1 VPNAGGVRA
10 VVDTNGLL
18 SGLFWRGKPHAL
30 IEQVRSGALSL
41 ISSPG
46 LLAELAEVMN
56 RPKFE
61 EILARS
67 NTDAQR
73 TLDELRRLAEI
84 IDPPPLP
91 AVVSRDP
98 PDDAVPALAAASQA
112 HLIITGDADLLTLDI
127 HAGIPIID
135 PAEAIAR
142 FGGQTG

>member
-1 VPNAGGVRA
+1 M
-10 VVDTNGLL
+10 
-18 SGLFWRGKPHAL
+18 
-30 IEQVRSGALSL
+30 IEQAQAAALSL

-67 NTDAQR
+67 NTDAQQM
-73 TLDELRRLAEI
+73 LDRLQRLAEI

-91 AVVSRDP
+91 AAVSRDP
-98 PDDAVPALAAASQA
+98 SDDAVLALAVASQA
-112 HLIITGDADLLTLDI
+112 DLIITGDNDLLILGS

-135 PAEAIAR
+135 PAEAVTRIR
-142 FGGQTG
+142 RQTG

>member
-1 VPNAGGVRA
+1 M
-10 VVDTNGLL
+10 LL
-18 SGLFWRGKPHAL
+18 SGLFWRGKPHGV
-30 IEQVRSGALSL
+30 IEQVQEGALTL

-67 NTDAQR
+67 NTDAQQM
-73 TLDELRRLAEI
+73 LDRLQRLAEI

-91 AVVSRDP
+91 AAVSRDP
-98 PDDAVPALAAASQA
+98 SDDAVLALAVASQA
-112 HLIITGDADLLTLDI
+112 DLIITGDNDLLILGS

-135 PAEAIAR
+135 PAEAVTRIR
-142 FGGQTG
+142 RQTG